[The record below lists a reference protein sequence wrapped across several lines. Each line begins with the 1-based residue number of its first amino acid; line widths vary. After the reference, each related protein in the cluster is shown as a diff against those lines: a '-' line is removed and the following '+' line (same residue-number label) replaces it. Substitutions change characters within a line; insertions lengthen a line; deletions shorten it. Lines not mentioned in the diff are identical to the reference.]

1 MSSSI
6 RARGISPWCR
16 LLPSTEAPRPIG
28 RPSVRRRLA
37 WTLSG
42 FGTLAIAAC
51 LLAPLVGSTNISLA
65 NVFDRTR
72 PYADNIDAQIFFVAR
87 LPRVLAAALVGSA
100 LALAGVVFQ
109 ALLRNPL
116 ASPDTLGVS
125 AGASLG
131 AMLAITFNADLA
143 LLGISAVPLAS
154 FAGSLGALA
163 IVYGL
168 SIIRR
173 RGTSTMVLLLGGVTL
188 TALLSAVMGFVQFVA
203 DFTQTFRNVR
213 WMMGSLDVASYA
225 PLAGALAPMALS
237 WAGFAT
243 LPRVLDLVSV
253 GAESAAARG
262 VDVARTE
269 RIALV
274 SASLATGAAVS
285 LAGPVA
291 FVGIVV
297 PHLVRLIVGA
307 DHRLVLP
314 GSALLGAALLIAC
327 DVVARTVM
335 APLELPVGIV
345 TAIVGGPVFLW
356 LLFRRS

>member
-1 MSSSI
+1 MPV
-6 RARGISPWCR
+6 RTR
-16 LLPSTEAPRPIG
+16 LF
-28 RPSVRRRLA
+28 
-37 WTLSG
+37 WTVAG
-42 FGTLAIAAC
+42 FGALTIAAC
-51 LLAPLVGSTNISLA
+51 LLAPLAGSTHISLSR
-65 NVFDRTR
+65 VFDRSI

-131 AMLAITFNADLA
+131 AMLAITFDSDVS
-143 LLGISAVPLAS
+143 LLGMSAVPLAS
-154 FAGSLGALA
+154 FAGSVGALLV
-163 IVYGL
+163 VYGL
-168 SIIRR
+168 SVVRR
-173 RGTSTMVLLLGGVTL
+173 RGTSSMMLLLGGVTL
-188 TALLSAVMGFVQFVA
+188 TALLSAVMGFVQFMA

-213 WMMGSLDVASYA
+213 WMMGSLDVAAYP
-225 PLAGALAPMALS
+225 PLVAALVPMALA
-237 WAGFAT
+237 WAGMAT
-243 LPRVLDLVSV
+243 LPRVLDLISV

-269 RIALV
+269 RVALL

-291 FVGIVV
+291 FIGIVV
-297 PHLVRLIVGA
+297 PHLVRLLVGA

-314 GSALLGAALLIAC
+314 GSALFGATLLIAC
-327 DVVARTVM
+327 DVVARTAF

-345 TAIVGGPVFLW
+345 TAMIGGPVFLW
-356 LLFRRS
+356 LLFKRA

>member
-1 MSSSI
+1 LAVHADTLAAGGR
-6 RARGISPWCR
+6 RA
-16 LLPSTEAPRPIG
+16 
-28 RPSVRRRLA
+28 SVRQRIL
-37 WTLSG
+37 WTVAG
-42 FGTLAIAAC
+42 FGTLAAAAI
-51 LLAPLVGSTNISLA
+51 LFAPLVGSTRIQLGTA
-65 NVFDRTR
+65 FDRSI

-100 LALAGVVFQ
+100 LAVSGVVFQ

-131 AMLAITFNADLA
+131 AMMAITFNLDFS
-143 LLGISAVPLAS
+143 LLGVSAVPLAS

-168 SIIRR
+168 STARR
-173 RGTSTMVLLLGGVTL
+173 RGTSALVLLLGGVTVQ
-188 TALLSAVMGFVQFVA
+188 ALLSAVIAFVQYLA

-213 WMMGSLDVASYA
+213 WLMGSLDVASYS
-225 PLAGALAPMALS
+225 PILAALVPMAVA

-243 LPRVLDLVSV
+243 LPRMLDLISI
-253 GAESAAARG
+253 GSESAAARG
-262 VDVARTE
+262 VNIERTE

-285 LAGPVA
+285 LAGPVS
-291 FVGIVV
+291 FVGIIV

-314 GSALLGAALLIAC
+314 ASALFGAAFLIGC
-327 DVVARTVM
+327 DLIARTVI
-335 APLELPVGIV
+335 APLVLPVGIV
-345 TAIVGGPVFLW
+345 TAILGGPVFLW
-356 LLFRRS
+356 LLFRRL

>member
-1 MSSSI
+1 MP
-6 RARGISPWCR
+6 ARVDALAGVDRRVPVQRR
-16 LLPSTEAPRPIG
+16 LL
-28 RPSVRRRLA
+28 
-37 WTLSG
+37 WTVAG
-42 FGTLAIAAC
+42 FGTLALAAVVF
-51 LLAPLVGSTNISLA
+51 APLVGSTRISLA
-65 NVFDRTR
+65 AAFDRSI

-100 LALAGVVFQ
+100 LALSGVVFQ

-125 AGASLG
+125 AGAALG
-131 AMLAITFNADLA
+131 AMMAITFSVDFS

-154 FAGSLGALA
+154 FAGSMGALA

-168 SIIRR
+168 STARR
-173 RGTSTMVLLLGGVTL
+173 RGTSAVVLLLGGVTVH
-188 TALLSAVMGFVQFVA
+188 ALLSAVIAFVQYLA

-213 WMMGSLDVASYA
+213 WLMGSLDVASYA
-225 PLAGALAPMALS
+225 PIAAALLPLTIA

-243 LPRVLDLVSV
+243 LPRVLDLISV
-253 GAESAAARG
+253 GSESAAARG
-262 VDVARTE
+262 VNVERTE
-269 RIALV
+269 RIALI

-285 LAGPVA
+285 LAGPVS
-291 FVGIVV
+291 FVGIIV

-314 GSALLGAALLIAC
+314 ASALFGGAFLIGC
-327 DVVARTVM
+327 DLVARTII

-345 TAIVGGPVFLW
+345 TAIIGGPVFLW
-356 LLFRRS
+356 LLFRKV